1 MKTQNQFGNPENGNL
16 LFTLSLI
23 VLLAFVIS
31 SCGRNKT
38 TSSADEMVYAEVDT
52 LPVFAGGDQEILNF
66 IINNTTYPEKAKE
79 NNIQGKVIVKFIVEK
94 DCTISG
100 AEVLKGVDPLLDA
113 EALRVVSSLPKFEKP
128 AKKDGKIVRV
138 HYMIPI
144 SFALQ

>member
-1 MKTQNQFGNPENGNL
+1 MKTQNQFGNLENGNF

-23 VLLAFVIS
+23 VLLAFAIS

-38 TSSADEMVYAEVDT
+38 TSSNDEMVYAEVDT

-113 EALRVVSSLPKFEKP
+113 EALRVVSSLPKFENP

-138 HYMIPI
+138 YYMIPI